1 MAKKSRRHPR
11 IPHDLIG
18 AIWILPSYPAVAAML
33 AEANKKSKL
42 ELYPGTQIREA
53 SFLSMSDKQGEYAVA
68 IALGPMFSA
77 GFLAACEILAH
88 KHGGSRFPDEE
99 KSRRETLIT
108 DTYRKWRKL
117 LSKVEWTEKLK

>member
-11 IPHDLIG
+11 IPSDLIG
-18 AIWILPSYPAVAAML
+18 AVWILPSYQAVTAML
-33 AEANKKSKL
+33 TETRKKNKL
-42 ELYPGTQIREA
+42 EMYPGTQVREA
-53 SFLSMSDKQGEYAVA
+53 SFMSMSDKQGEYAVA

-77 GFLAACEILAH
+77 GFLAACEILAR
-88 KHGGSRFPDEE
+88 KHGGSRLPDEE

-117 LSKVEWTEKLK
+117 LSKVE